1 MTPHLLAGGE
11 KGWVLQKELPSKGP
25 SPTAQRAAP
34 GGRQGCASHP
44 QLPNATFSFPD
55 QAGRDGGGNSRAQA
69 KVRKGQVS
77 ISVPTGNQQSL
88 GSRVCRAGVLR
99 LDHPL
104 CGTPQEACHPWHGP
118 PTPGV
123 RVPPGP
129 ALLVHLPLL
138 RVNFVGK
145 LSPPWAHTQH
155 LPSPP

>member
-1 MTPHLLAGGE
+1 M
-11 KGWVLQKELPSKGP
+11 
-25 SPTAQRAAP
+25 
-34 GGRQGCASHP
+34 
-44 QLPNATFSFPD
+44 
-55 QAGRDGGGNSRAQA
+55 
-69 KVRKGQVS
+69 S

-88 GSRVCRAGVLR
+88 GSRVCRAGVPR

-138 RVNFVGK
+138 RVHFVGK

-155 LPSPP
+155 LPSPA